1 MDQYDALIGITVA
14 AIVYVLAESGI
25 GGVSEAYE
33 DGSVSETIE
42 EDQDAGT
49 VPSGTDNPFND
60 YEEGG
65 DSSVSDELVGGG
77 DYGYDTEDGQH
88 ESVGR
93 GSQDGWG
100 L

>member
-1 MDQYDALIGITVA
+1 MDQYDFAIIGALLGIG
-14 AIVYVLAESGI
+14 YVLSQSF
-25 GGVSEAYE
+25 GGVSDAYE
-33 DGSVSETIE
+33 GDDVSDTIE
-42 EDQDAGT
+42 EDQEAGT

-60 YEEGG
+60 DYED
-65 DSSVSDELVGGG
+65 DSNPDVGSG
-77 DYGYDTEDGQH
+77 DYGYDTDTGQH